1 MTATSAGWMVMPRVT
16 INKALEMLSQ
26 DEILSLADATYRG
39 TKDMFIFMEKR
50 MMSNLSFNIEN
61 KSEKIW
67 VPRKGTG
74 KEWQNDLH
82 NPT

>member
-1 MTATSAGWMVMPRVT
+1 MTATSAGWMVVARVT

-39 TKDMFIFMEKR
+39 TEDMFIFMEKR
-50 MMSNLSFNIEN
+50 MTSDLSFNIEN

-67 VPRKGTG
+67 VRRKGTG

>member
-1 MTATSAGWMVMPRVT
+1 MTATSAGWMVVARVT
-16 INKALEMLSQ
+16 INKALGMLSQ

-39 TKDMFIFMEKR
+39 TEDMFIFMEKR
-50 MMSNLSFNIEN
+50 MTSNLSFNIEN

-67 VPRKGTG
+67 VPRKGIG